1 MSATDAPAL
10 PPTRSIRGEAVRVE
24 WERRTNSFTELAQLI
39 RSEGLNGRTR
49 GFYLSLLGGLI
60 LALAAAFTGMALL
73 GDTWFQL
80 LIAAA
85 LGIIFTQFAF
95 LGHEASHRQVFN
107 SGPANDRL
115 GRIVATL
122 FVGISYAWWMTKH
135 TRHHGNPNQIGKD
148 PDVAPGWVAFTEDD
162 AAVATGL
169 NGWINRRQ
177 GWLFYPLLLLLG
189 LDLHQASIRRLFRKG
204 KLEKRWQEVAL
215 MSVRFTAYLGVV
227 FWMLPLGM
235 AFAFVGVQLAVFGF
249 YMGLSFSPNHV
260 GMPIVPYGAK
270 LDFLDKQV
278 MTSRNVSG
286 GWWATTLMGGLNY
299 QIEHHLFPSMPRPHL
314 SKARRLVKKHCRE
327 YGVPYVE
334 NNLIEAMNIVVR
346 YVNEVGWAARH
357 SFSCPAPATIGRF

>member
-1 MSATDAPAL
+1 MSAPDAPA
-10 PPTRSIRGEAVRVE
+10 PPSTLSIRRGAVRVE

-39 RSEGLNGRTR
+39 RTEGLNGRAR
-49 GFYLSLLGGLI
+49 GFYLSLLAGLV

-95 LGHEASHRQVFN
+95 LGHEASHRQVFT

-115 GRIVATL
+115 GRVVATF

-148 PDVAPGWVAFTEDD
+148 PDLAPGWVAFTEDD
-162 AAVATGL
+162 AAVATGFT
-169 NGWINRRQ
+169 GWLNRRQ
-177 GWLFYPLLLLLG
+177 GWLYFPMMLLLG
-189 LDLHQASIRRLFRKG
+189 LDLHQASVRRLFRRG
-204 KLEKRWQEVAL
+204 KLDGRAQEMVL
-215 MSVRFTAYLGVV
+215 MSVRFAVYLGAV
-227 FWMLPLGM
+227 FWLLPLGM
-235 AFAFVGVQLAVFGF
+235 AFAFIGVQLAVFGL

-260 GMPIVPYGAK
+260 GMPIVPHGAK

-278 MTSRNVSG
+278 MTARNVSG

-314 SKARRLVKKHCRE
+314 SKARRLVKRHCRKH
-327 YGVPYVE
+327 GVTYVE
-334 NNLIEAMNIVVR
+334 NNLWEAMGIVVR
-346 YVNEVGWAARH
+346 YINDVGLAGRN
-357 SFSCPAPATIGRF
+357 FNCPAAASMGRF